1 MANQKYK
8 IELTAIDK
16 TKAVFN
22 NITRRLNTVKTT
34 AVSTA
39 AVVSGVTIAFT
50 GLAFAMT
57 SVAKKSFDYVDA
69 IGKVSLRTGLSVQTI
84 QALEQAATESGATVE
99 ETRKGFEK
107 FARSVG
113 DASRGLK
120 TQADIFRDL
129 GVEIRDNQGNVKDL
143 ETILRETAQGISLLG
158 SESEKA
164 TALANLFG
172 RAGIKLSEVFRGG
185 AEDLEGFIE
194 KAEKLGI
201 VLDQKGVDNVQ
212 AFNDSFS
219 ILSAQVRVLRDKAFA
234 ELTPVLN
241 EVVTNFSNMMI
252 ATDDAESGVDVL
264 AQRISGDLLNAFADF
279 VEGIGH
285 IENALSGAKNFFDFL
300 YTAPLIMGTSA
311 EALVNGITA
320 IKNSFDGFNE
330 DTEETTSFFHNLA
343 DEIRATSKLL
353 GSEITPSLTLTSG
366 AMKGLGEDAGEAGD
380 GLNTLTDQLSPLAK
394 LKAEFKD
401 KALEDSLENIFVKG
415 FNDAADALV
424 DFVETG
430 KLNFKDLVKSI
441 IRDMLTLKIRQQMM
455 GFFQTFNILG
465 LGSSQQAD
473 SQLASNVF
481 GSNSMG
487 SYDNGGFTGFGARTG
502 GIDGKG
508 GFPAILHPNETIID
522 HSKGQQM
529 GMAAPS
535 VNFTIQ
541 ATDASGFDELLV
553 SRKNQIVA
561 MISQAM
567 NQKGKVGL
575 T

>member
-8 IELTAIDK
+8 IELGAVDK
-16 TKAVFN
+16 TKQAFDKL
-22 NITRRLNTVKTT
+22 TRRLNTVKNT
-34 AVSTA
+34 AM
-39 AVVSGVTIAFT
+39 GVTKVVGGITVAFT

-57 SVAKKSFDYVDA
+57 AVARKSFEYVDA

-84 QALEQAATESGATVE
+84 QALEQASIESGASIE

-143 ETILRETAQGISLLG
+143 ETIIRDTAQGISQLG

-172 RAGIKLSEVFRGG
+172 RAGIKLSEVFRDGSSG
-185 AEDLEGFIE
+185 LEGFIE

-201 VLDQKGVDNVQ
+201 TLDQKAVDNVQ

-219 ILSAQVRVLRDKAFA
+219 ILSAQVRTLRDKVFA
-234 ELTPVLN
+234 QFTPVLN
-241 EVVTNFSNMMI
+241 EVIVGFSNMMT
-252 ATDDAESGVDVL
+252 ASDDAEDGVDIL
-264 AQRISGDLLNAFADF
+264 AQRISKDLLNAFADF
-279 VEGIGH
+279 VEGLGH

-300 YTAPLIMGTSA
+300 YTAPLLMGTSA
-311 EALVNGITA
+311 EAIVNGINA
-320 IKNSFDGFNE
+320 IVNSVNIMGEETENSTNSFTDLAEKIRN
-330 DTEETTSFFHNLA
+330 TS
-343 DEIRATSKLL
+343 DLL
-353 GSEITPSLTLTSG
+353 GKDIVPSITLTGG
-366 AMKGLGEDAGEAGD
+366 AMKGVGEGAEEAGEGFK
-380 GLNTLTDQLSPLAK
+380 TLTDQLSPLAK

-401 KALEDSLENIFVKG
+401 EAFDNAIENIWVKG
-415 FNDAADALV
+415 FNDASDALV
-424 DFVETG
+424 KFVETG

-441 IRDMLTLKIRQQMM
+441 IRDMIKLRIRQQMM
-455 GFFQTFNILG
+455 GFFETFNILG
-465 LGSSQQAD
+465 LGSATETP
-473 SQLASNVF
+473 APKTPAGNF
-481 GSNSMG
+481 KPMRAEG
-487 SYDNGGFTGFGARTG
+487 GGFTGLGARTG
-502 GIDGKG
+502 GLDGRG
-508 GFPAILHPNETIID
+508 GFPAILHPNETVID
-522 HSKGQQM
+522 HHKGQQV
-529 GMAAPS
+529 GQQPLS
-535 VNFTIQ
+535 VNFSIQ
-541 ATDASGFDELLV
+541 ATDASGFDELLT

-575 T
+575 I

>member
-8 IELTAIDK
+8 FELTAIDK
-16 TKAVFN
+16 TKAAFN
-22 NITRRLNTVKTT
+22 RVK
-34 AVSTA
+34 SGLGKIKNTA
-39 AVVSGVTIAFT
+39 AATTKILGGAT
-50 GLAFAMT
+50 LAFGA
-57 SVAKKSFDYVDA
+57 VATATTLAAKSSFDYIDA
-69 IGKVSLRTGLSVQTI
+69 IGKVSLRTGLAVQTI
-84 QALEQAATESGATVE
+84 QALEQAAIESGASVE
-99 ETRKGFEK
+99 ETRKGLEK

-129 GVEIRDNQGNVKDL
+129 GVNVRDNQGNVKDL
-143 ETILRETAQGISLLG
+143 DTILRETAEGISQLG

-185 AEDLEGFIE
+185 AEGIDEFVE
-194 KAEKLGI
+194 KAQKLGI
-201 VLDQKGVDNVQ
+201 TLDQQAIENVQ

-219 ILSAQVRVLRDKAFA
+219 ILSAQVRTMKDKVFA
-234 ELTPVLN
+234 EFTPVLN
-241 EVVTNFSNMMI
+241 EVVVSFSNMMT
-252 ATDDAESGVDVL
+252 ATDDAESGVDIL
-264 AQRISGDLLNAFADF
+264 AQRISKDLLNAFADF

-300 YTAPLIMGTSA
+300 YTAPLIFGTSA
-311 EALVNGITA
+311 EALLNGINA
-320 IKNSFDGFNE
+320 IKESFSGLGE
-330 DTEETTSFFHNLA
+330 DTKQTTSFFTNLA
-343 DEIRATSKLL
+343 KKIRETSDLL
-353 GSEITPSLTLTSG
+353 GKDIVASTTLTGG
-366 AMKGLGEDAGEAGD
+366 AMKSISEGADDAGD
-380 GLNTLTDQLSPLAK
+380 GFKTLTDQLSPLAK
-394 LKAEFKD
+394 LKAEFESEAFD
-401 KALEDSLENIFVKG
+401 NALENIWVKG

-424 DFVETG
+424 NFVETG

-455 GFFQTFNILG
+455 GFFETFNILG
-465 LGSSQQAD
+465 LGSTSETPTPQ
-473 SQLASNVF
+473 VF
-481 GSNSMG
+481 GSNPIG
-487 SYDNGGFTGFGARTG
+487 SFDGGGFTGFRARAG

-522 HSKGQQM
+522 HSKSQEM
-529 GMAAPS
+529 PMAAPS

-575 T
+575 I